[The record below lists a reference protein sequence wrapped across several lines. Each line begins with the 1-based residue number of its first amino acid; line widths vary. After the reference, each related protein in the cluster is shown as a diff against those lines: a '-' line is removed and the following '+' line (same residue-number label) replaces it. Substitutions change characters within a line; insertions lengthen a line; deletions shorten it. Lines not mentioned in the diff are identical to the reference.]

1 MERRR
6 HVFFVAPFLV
16 IFTNQIPEIPN
27 RKCHFGAAPPT
38 LAVKINV
45 LQEENKMSAVSNMP
59 HVIADAVRAAG
70 HATHDFF
77 EHLGD
82 SLTRSIAE
90 SERHREEAYLSESVD
105 LADLECRMH
114 ELDYARQHSVFWAS

>member
-1 MERRR
+1 
-6 HVFFVAPFLV
+6 
-16 IFTNQIPEIPN
+16 
-27 RKCHFGAAPPT
+27 
-38 LAVKINV
+38 
-45 LQEENKMSAVSNMP
+45 MSAVSNMP
-59 HVIADAVRAAG
+59 HLIADAVRAAG

-90 SERHREEAYLSESVD
+90 SERQREEAYLAESVD

-114 ELDYARQHSVFWAS
+114 ELDYARQHCVIWAS